1 MSINSMQRRFILEY
15 LADGSRNAAA
25 AARRAGYSDDCAK
38 QHAYKLLHT
47 DEVQRE
53 IERQLQRH
61 LEHLEISAEMV
72 LQGIVETINRARA
85 SGEGAWQSATILK
98 GYELLGRYLGMF
110 KDRVDVG
117 VDDAIMKQL
126 ELGRARAAGLLK
138 EPEAI
143 IAGDNDDE
151 TPAGPDGS
159 EPEPS
164 VN

>member
-61 LEHLEISAEMV
+61 LEHLQIDAEMV
-72 LQGIVETINRARA
+72 LQGILDTIKKAER

-98 GYELLGRYLGMF
+98 GWELLGRYLGMF
-110 KDRVDVG
+110 KDQVAVG
-117 VDDAIMKQL
+117 VDEAIMRQL
-126 ELGRARAAGLLK
+126 EMGRARAAGLLK
-138 EPEAI
+138 EPEPI
-143 IAGDNDDE
+143 IAEDDASNNAVE
-151 TPAGPDGS
+151 VSEDDTPKP
-159 EPEPS
+159 
-164 VN
+164 N